1 MVAETLAWLVIDP
14 PEDGTTLMVTLAVP
28 PVATVPSAHVT
39 VPEASEQLPW
49 DGVAEVNVTPPGNVS
64 VTVTPAALEGPALPM
79 LSV

>member
-1 MVAETLAWLVIDP
+1 M
-14 PEDGTTLMVTLAVP
+14 
-28 PVATVPSAHVT
+28 T

-49 DGVAEVNVTPPGNVS
+49 DGVAVNVTPPGNVS